1 MGVTGVVLCGGASAR
16 MGRDKA
22 LIEIDGKPLVRL
34 VAERVAECADPV
46 LLASGAARRFESL
59 PYQEITDAAPGAGPI
74 SGLVAALSASP
85 HDLLVAAAVD
95 MPFVSADV
103 FRLLLELRANEAV
116 VVPVTRDG
124 RQPLH
129 ALYHRSA
136 LPHLADAL
144 ERKRYGLREA
154 LAGLD
159 VREVGPEGWGA
170 VDPQGRFALNLNT
183 QEDLRSLT

>member
-1 MGVTGVVLCGGASAR
+1 MGVTGVVLCGGASTR

-22 LIEIDGKPLVRL
+22 LIEIDGKSLVRL
-34 VAERVAECADPV
+34 VAERVAECAAPV
-46 LLASGAARRFESL
+46 LLASGASRRFDNL
-59 PYQEITDAAPGAGPI
+59 PYEEILDAAPGAGPI

-103 FRLLLELRANEAV
+103 FRLLLELRAHEDA
-116 VVPVTRDG
+116 VVPVTREG

-136 LPHLADAL
+136 LPHLTDAL
-144 ERKRYGLREA
+144 ERGRYGLRDA

-159 VREVGPEGWGA
+159 VREVGREEWEA

-183 QEDLRSLT
+183 RDDLGSLT

>member
-1 MGVTGVVLCGGASAR
+1 LCGGASTR
-16 MGRDKA
+16 MGSDKA

-34 VAERVAECADPV
+34 VAERIAECADPI
-46 LLASGAARRFESL
+46 LLASGASRRFESL
-59 PYQEITDAAPGAGPI
+59 PYEEVPDAAPGAGPI

-103 FRLLLELRANEAV
+103 FRLLLELRAHENA
-116 VVPVTRDG
+116 VVPVTGEG

-144 ERKRYGLREA
+144 ERGRYGLREA
-154 LAGLD
+154 LARLD
-159 VREVGPEGWGA
+159 VREVGREEWGA

-183 QEDLRSLT
+183 RDDLGSLT

>member
-1 MGVTGVVLCGGASAR
+1 MGVTGVVLCGGASTR

-22 LIEIDGKPLVRL
+22 LIEIDGKPLVLL
-34 VAERVAECADPV
+34 VAERVAECAAPV
-46 LLASGAARRFESL
+46 LLASGAYRRFDSL
-59 PYQEITDAAPGAGPI
+59 PYEEIPDAAPGVGPL

-103 FRLLLELRANEAV
+103 FRLLLQLRADEDAV
-116 VVPVTRDG
+116 LPVTNEG

-136 LPHLADAL
+136 LPHLTDVL
-144 ERKRYGLREA
+144 ERGRYGLRDA

-159 VREVGPEGWGA
+159 VRDVGRGEWGT

-183 QEDLRSLT
+183 RDDLGSLT

>member
-1 MGVTGVVLCGGASAR
+1 MDVAGVVLCGGASTR

-22 LIEIDGKPLVRL
+22 LIEFDGKPLVRL

-46 LLASGAARRFESL
+46 LLASGAGRRFESL
-59 PYQEITDAAPGAGPI
+59 PYEEIPDAVSGAGPI

-103 FRLLLELRANEAV
+103 FRLLLELRAHEDA
-116 VVPVTRDG
+116 VVPVTSQG
-124 RQPLH
+124 KQPLH

-136 LPHLADAL
+136 LSHLADVL
-144 ERKRYGLREA
+144 ERGRYGLREA
-154 LAGLD
+154 LDGLD
-159 VREVGPEGWGA
+159 VREVGREEWKA
-170 VDPQGRFALNLNT
+170 VDPRGRFALNVNT
-183 QEDLRSLT
+183 REDLGSLT

>member
-1 MGVTGVVLCGGASAR
+1 MGVTGVVLCGGAGTR

-22 LIEIDGKPLVRL
+22 LIEIGGKPLVRL

-46 LLASGAARRFESL
+46 LLASGGSRRFGSL
-59 PYQEITDAAPGAGPI
+59 PYEEIPDAAPEAGPL

-85 HDLLVAAAVD
+85 HGLLVAAAVD

-103 FRLLLELRANEAV
+103 FRLLLELRTDEDA

-136 LPHLADAL
+136 LSRLADAL
-144 ERKRYGLREA
+144 ERGRYGLREA
-154 LAGLD
+154 LAGLVVRD
-159 VREVGPEGWGA
+159 VGREEWGA

-183 QEDLRSLT
+183 REDLSSLT

>member
-1 MGVTGVVLCGGASAR
+1 

-34 VAERVAECADPV
+34 VADRVAECADPV
-46 LLASGAARRFESL
+46 LLASGASRRFETL
-59 PYQEITDAAPGAGPI
+59 PYEEIPDAAPGTGPI

-85 HDLLVAAAVD
+85 HDLLIAAAVD
-95 MPFVSADV
+95 MPFVSAGV
-103 FRLLLELRANEAV
+103 FRLLLELRAHEDA
-116 VVPVTRDG
+116 VVPVTGEG

-136 LPHLADAL
+136 LPHLTDAL
-144 ERKRYGLREA
+144 ERGRYGLREA
-154 LAGLD
+154 LDGLD
-159 VREVGPEGWGA
+159 VREVGQEEWGA
-170 VDPQGRFALNLNT
+170 VDPQGRFALNMNT

>member
-1 MGVTGVVLCGGASAR
+1 LCGGASSR

-34 VAERVAECADPV
+34 VADRVAACADPV
-46 LLASGAARRFESL
+46 LLASGGAPRFGSL
-59 PYQEITDAAPGAGPI
+59 PYEEIPDAVSGAGPI

-103 FRLLLELRANEAV
+103 FRLLLELRAHEDA
-116 VVPVTRDG
+116 VVPVAREG

-136 LPHLADAL
+136 LPHLADVL
-144 ERKRYGLREA
+144 ERGRYGLREA

-159 VREVGPEGWGA
+159 VRDVGRKEWGA
-170 VDPQGRFALNLNT
+170 VDPHGRFDLNLNT
-183 QEDLRSLT
+183 QEDLGSLT

>member
-1 MGVTGVVLCGGASAR
+1 

-22 LIEIDGKPLVRL
+22 LIEIGGKPLVRL
-34 VAERVAECADPV
+34 VAERLAECADPI
-46 LLASGAARRFESL
+46 LLASGGSRKLGAL
-59 PYQEITDAAPGAGPI
+59 PYEEIPDAAPGAGPI
-74 SGLVAALSASP
+74 AGLVAALSASP

-103 FRLLLELRANEAV
+103 FRLLLELRAGEDA
-116 VVPVTRDG
+116 VVPVTGEG

-144 ERKRYGLREA
+144 ERGRYSLREA
-154 LAGLD
+154 LAGVD
-159 VREVGPEGWGA
+159 VREVGREEWGA
-170 VDPQGRFALNLNT
+170 IDPQGRFALNLNT
-183 QEDLRSLT
+183 KEDLRSLT

>member
-1 MGVTGVVLCGGASAR
+1 

-34 VAERVAECADPV
+34 VADRVAECADPV
-46 LLASGAARRFESL
+46 LLASGASRRFETL
-59 PYQEITDAAPGAGPI
+59 PYEEIPDAAPGTGPI

-85 HDLLVAAAVD
+85 HELLVAAAVD

-103 FRLLLELRANEAV
+103 FRLLLELRAHEDA
-116 VVPVTRDG
+116 VVPVTGEG

-136 LPHLADAL
+136 LPHLTDAL
-144 ERKRYGLREA
+144 ERGRYGLREA
-154 LAGLD
+154 LDGLD
-159 VREVGPEGWGA
+159 VREVGQEEWGA
-170 VDPQGRFALNLNT
+170 VDPQGRFALNMNT

>member
-1 MGVTGVVLCGGASAR
+1 

-34 VAERVAECADPV
+34 VADRVAECADPV
-46 LLASGAARRFESL
+46 LLASGGSRRFESL
-59 PYQEITDAAPGAGPI
+59 PYEEIPDAVPGAGPI

-103 FRLLLELRANEAV
+103 FRLLLELRAHEDA
-116 VVPVTRDG
+116 VVPVTNQG
-124 RQPLH
+124 KQPLH
-129 ALYHRSA
+129 ALYHLSA
-136 LPHLADAL
+136 LPHVADAL
-144 ERKRYGLREA
+144 ERGRYGLREA

-159 VREVGPEGWGA
+159 VREVGREEWGP

-183 QEDLRSLT
+183 QEDLGSLT

>member
-1 MGVTGVVLCGGASAR
+1 MGVAGVVLCGGAGTR

-22 LIEIDGKPLVRL
+22 LIEIGGKPLVRL
-34 VAERVAECADPV
+34 VAERLTECADPI
-46 LLASGAARRFESL
+46 LLASGRPRRFINL
-59 PYQEITDAAPGAGPI
+59 PYEEIADASPGAGPI

-85 HDLLVAAAVD
+85 HDLVAVAAVD
-95 MPFVSADV
+95 MPFVSAEV
-103 FRLLLELRANEAV
+103 FRLLIDRHTDEDA
-116 VVPVTRDG
+116 VVPVTSEG

-136 LPHLADAL
+136 LALLEDAL
-144 ERKRYGLREA
+144 SQGRYGLREA

-159 VREVGPEGWGA
+159 VREVRRQEWGA
-170 VDPQGRFALNLNT
+170 IDADGRFALNLNT

>member
-1 MGVTGVVLCGGASAR
+1 

-46 LLASGAARRFESL
+46 LLASGAARRFDTL
-59 PYQEITDAAPGAGPI
+59 PYEEIADAAPGAGPI

-103 FRLLLELRANEAV
+103 FRLLLELRAHEDA
-116 VVPVTRDG
+116 VVPVTGEG

-129 ALYHRSA
+129 ALYHRNA
-136 LPHLADAL
+136 LPCLADAL
-144 ERKRYGLREA
+144 EHGPYGLRDA

-159 VREVGPEGWGA
+159 VREVGSEEWGA
-170 VDPQGRFALNLNT
+170 VDPQGRFALNVNT
-183 QEDLRSLT
+183 RKDLSSLT

>member
-1 MGVTGVVLCGGASAR
+1 MCGGASTR

-22 LIEIDGKPLVRL
+22 LIEIGGKPLVRL

-46 LLASGAARRFESL
+46 LLASGPTRRFRSL
-59 PYQEITDAAPGAGPI
+59 PYEEITDAAPGAGPI

-85 HDLLVAAAVD
+85 HDLAVAAAVD

-103 FRLLLELRANEAV
+103 FRLLLELRADEDA
-116 VVPVTRDG
+116 VVPVTSEG
-124 RQPLH
+124 QQPLH

-136 LPHLADAL
+136 LAHLTAAL
-144 ERKRYGLREA
+144 ERGRYGLRDA
-154 LAGLD
+154 LDDLD
-159 VREVGPEGWGA
+159 VREVGREEWEA

>member
-1 MGVTGVVLCGGASAR
+1 

-34 VAERVAECADPV
+34 VADRVAECADPV
-46 LLASGAARRFESL
+46 LLASGASRRFETL
-59 PYQEITDAAPGAGPI
+59 PYEEIPDAAPGTGPI

-85 HDLLVAAAVD
+85 HELLVAAAVD
-95 MPFVSADV
+95 MPFVSAGV
-103 FRLLLELRANEAV
+103 FRLLLELRAHEDA
-116 VVPVTRDG
+116 VVPVTGEG

-136 LPHLADAL
+136 LPHLTDAL
-144 ERKRYGLREA
+144 ERGRYGLREA
-154 LAGLD
+154 LDGLD
-159 VREVGPEGWGA
+159 VREVGQEEWGA
-170 VDPQGRFALNLNT
+170 VDPQGRFALNMNT

>member
-1 MGVTGVVLCGGASAR
+1 MGVTGVVLCGGASTR

-22 LIEIDGKPLVRL
+22 LIEIEGKPLVRL
-34 VAERVAECADPV
+34 VADRVAECAEPV
-46 LLASGAARRFESL
+46 LLASGASRRFGSL
-59 PYQEITDAAPGAGPI
+59 PYEEIADAAPGAGPI

-85 HDLLVAAAVD
+85 HDLLIAAAVD

-103 FRLLLELRANEAV
+103 FLLLLELSADENA
-116 VVPVTRDG
+116 VVPVTPQG

-136 LPHLADAL
+136 LPHLVDAL
-144 ERKRYGLREA
+144 ERGRYGLREA
-154 LAGLD
+154 LDGLN
-159 VREVGPEGWGA
+159 VREVGREEWGA

-183 QEDLRSLT
+183 REDLSSLT

>member
-1 MGVTGVVLCGGASAR
+1 MCGGASTR

-22 LIEIDGKPLVRL
+22 LIEIGGKPLVRL

-59 PYQEITDAAPGAGPI
+59 PYEEITDAAPGAGPM
-74 SGLVAALSASP
+74 SGLVSALSATP
-85 HDLLVAAAVD
+85 HDLVVAAAVD

-103 FRLLLELRANEAV
+103 FRLLLDLRADEDV
-116 VVPVTRDG
+116 VVPVTREG

-136 LPHLADAL
+136 LAPLTDAL
-144 ERKRYGLREA
+144 EGGRYGLRDA
-154 LAGLD
+154 LGGLE
-159 VREVGPEGWGA
+159 VREVGHEEWGA